1 MIRLFVFSLLV
12 IVLALWA
19 TLYVGFP
26 NDPGYMLISFGNY
39 TFETSLFA
47 LLVALLVIYLLYRL
61 LVVIM
66 QWINPG
72 RLVRYGKEFN
82 DKRKAAG
89 RSKSI
94 EGLLYFVRGNWQSS
108 YNLLTTSTDD
118 KDANVINYLAAAYSA
133 YQLGNKESWL
143 QCLDKAEAE
152 YPSARSTINTLRAQ
166 LLFKSGHLEQCVAV
180 LEQLRKNSLNDVTLL
195 QMLKEV
201 YMQLEDWNQL
211 ALLLP
216 ALEKN
221 KIVDMQEL
229 ATIQMRI
236 FMEELYAIFGE
247 LGTDSDKQSVVNQLA
262 KRWKKAPAKYRED
275 EKIVKH
281 YAELLTRLDEKATAA
296 KAVEMAISRNWRDA
310 LVQLYGEQDYGTS
323 EQQLLVAEKW
333 LKERPANANL
343 LLSLGRI
350 SMRNELWGKAKEYY
364 ETSIKIAPSAEAYG
378 ELSRLLKHLGE
389 VEASEN
395 YLKSYGDLIGAEL
408 PELPMPSES
417 KVTH

>member
-1 MIRLFVFSLLV
+1 
-12 IVLALWA
+12 
-19 TLYVGFP
+19 
-26 NDPGYMLISFGNY
+26 
-39 TFETSLFA
+39 
-47 LLVALLVIYLLYRL
+47 
-61 LVVIM
+61 
-66 QWINPG
+66 
-72 RLVRYGKEFN
+72 
-82 DKRKAAG
+82 
-89 RSKSI
+89 
-94 EGLLYFVRGNWQSS
+94 
-108 YNLLTTSTDD
+108 
-118 KDANVINYLAAAYSA
+118 
-133 YQLGNKESWL
+133 
-143 QCLDKAEAE
+143 
-152 YPSARSTINTLRAQ
+152 
-166 LLFKSGHLEQCVAV
+166 
-180 LEQLRKNSLNDVTLL
+180 
-195 QMLKEV
+195 
-201 YMQLEDWNQL
+201 
-211 ALLLP
+211 
-216 ALEKN
+216 
-221 KIVDMQEL
+221 
-229 ATIQMRI
+229 
-236 FMEELYAIFGE
+236 
-247 LGTDSDKQSVVNQLA
+247 
-262 KRWKKAPAKYRED
+262 
-275 EKIVKH
+275 VKH